1 MAKASIKNVAGRRI
15 FVSYCHAD
23 YRHAQ
28 RLNMALRAIPGD
40 TVIFL
45 DVGGGERLMAGDAWQ
60 EKIQQALES
69 ANVFIV
75 LMSMDFQASEFCRE
89 VELRRMLVR
98 RSSEPDAVK
107 VIGIPLHSVR
117 LKDFSVEVSGRT
129 LSLEDYQCVPQEV
142 SAGPT
147 GRRLGLKPINKWRDE
162 RDAWVKA
169 VEQIEEALRSGQAP
183 MFAAPD
189 RPSPEVPQATAPMLP
204 SISAAHL
211 PYLCDRDDQYY
222 ELLSAL
228 ESWRTQGFSRPLV
241 LVTEGRGDDCLGKWV
256 DRLRQHD
263 ISKSLGFEQMGLSFG
278 HFKPFSWPAAS
289 TALVASADARQR
301 FVRALAAALSPDPLA
316 SEPKVFEAHLI
327 RARPTL
333 LWVDCADTFTVE
345 HARRGLEGLLAVL
358 AACPALSQRTMLVV
372 AINLV
377 REPTATPNERARL
390 AEEFKPLLDRATES
404 GEVHAA
410 MLGSLPEVD
419 ESAINTWSAHDLV
432 SGKLIDEI
440 EMLCTKLPAG
450 RNSWTMRSF
459 AETARQWFRS
469 A

>member
-1 MAKASIKNVAGRRI
+1 MAKASIKNIAGRRI

-45 DVGGGERLMAGDAWQ
+45 DSGGDERLMAGDSWR

-75 LMSMDFQASEFCRE
+75 LMSTDFHASEFCRE
-89 VELRRMLVR
+89 VELRRMLER
-98 RSSEPDAVK
+98 RSSDPDVVK
-107 VIGIPLHSVR
+107 VIGIPLHNIR
-117 LKDFSVEVSGRT
+117 LKDFSVDVSGRT
-129 LSLEDYQCVPQEV
+129 VSLEDYQCVPQGI
-142 SAGPT
+142 STRPT
-147 GRRLGLKPINKWRDE
+147 GQRLALKPINQWGDK
-162 RDAWVKA
+162 RDAWVEV
-169 VEQIEEALRSGQAP
+169 VEQIEAALCEGEAP

-189 RPSPEVPQATAPMLP
+189 RPSPELQQAPTLMLP
-204 SISAAHL
+204 SISAAYL
-211 PYLCDRDDQYY
+211 PYLCDRAEQYY

-228 ESWRTQGFSRPLV
+228 EPWRAQGFSRPLV

-289 TALVASADARQR
+289 TALVASVDARQR
-301 FVRALAAALSPDPLA
+301 FVRALAAALSPDPLVA
-316 SEPKVFEAHLI
+316 EAKIFEAHLT

-333 LWVDCADTFTVE
+333 LWVDCADTFADD

-377 REPTATPNERARL
+377 REPTAPPNERARL
-390 AEEFKPLLDRATES
+390 SDVFKPLLDRATES

-419 ESAINTWSAHDLV
+419 ESAINTWAAHDLV

-440 EMLCTKLPAG
+440 EMLCTRLPAG
-450 RNSWTMRSF
+450 RSAWPMRSF
-459 AETARQWFRS
+459 AETARQWFHGT
-469 A
+469 